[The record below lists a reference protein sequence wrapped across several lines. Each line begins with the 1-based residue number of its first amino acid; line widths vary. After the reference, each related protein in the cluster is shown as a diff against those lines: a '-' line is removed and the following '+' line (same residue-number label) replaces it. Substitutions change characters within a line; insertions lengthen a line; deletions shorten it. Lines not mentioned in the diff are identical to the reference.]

1 MSWRWCFYINLP
13 VDGLAFVIIFF
24 FLDLKTPTTPFWAG
38 IKAIDWPGALLIIGG
53 TLMFLFGIEYG
64 GATYPWNSA
73 IVLCLII
80 FGLFTVALFGIWEWK
95 LAKYPI
101 IPIRIFRYRS
111 NIAALGVCFF
121 HGFTFIGTSYYLPL
135 YFQAVLGATPILSGV
150 YVLASA
156 VALSLAS
163 MSTGIFIRKTG
174 KYLPPI
180 YFGLTFMTIGV
191 GLYTLF
197 GATANFGKIIG
208 FQVIAGIGIGPLFQ
222 APLIALQSLIAPRD
236 IATATSTFGFTRT
249 LASAIGIVVGQT
261 VFQNQMSKHAT
272 QLSAELG
279 PSIANLIG
287 GGNAGS
293 SISLIG
299 TLSPAGKADVRSAYA
314 QSLSRM
320 WILYVCSAAAGLLV
334 SLLITKNNLT
344 NKHEETATGLEAQ
357 ELARK
362 EAKMEDE
369 ERRRL
374 KAEKHGGKAPKQ
386 EV

>member
-1 MSWRWCFYINLP
+1 M
-13 VDGLAFVIIFF
+13 
-24 FLDLKTPTTPFWAG
+24 
-38 IKAIDWPGALLIIGG
+38 KAIDWPGALLIIGG

-64 GATYPWNSA
+64 GETYPWDSA

-80 FGLFTVALFGIWEWK
+80 FGLLTIAIFGVCQWK
-95 LAKYPI
+95 LSKYPI
-101 IPIRIFRYRS
+101 IPLRIFRYRS
-111 NIAALGVCFF
+111 NIAALGVCFC

-135 YFQAVLGATPILSGV
+135 YFQAVLGASPILSGV

-163 MSTGIFIRKTG
+163 MATGIFIRKTG

-180 YFGLTFMTIGV
+180 YAGLAFMTFGV
-191 GLYTLF
+191 GLFISF
-197 GATANFGKIIG
+197 GATPNWGKIIG
-208 FQVIAGIGIGPLFQ
+208 FQIVAGIGIGPLFQ

-261 VFQNQMSKHAT
+261 VFQNEMASHAA
-272 QLSAELG
+272 QLSADLG

-287 GGNAGS
+287 GGNAGA
-293 SISLIG
+293 SIGLIN
-299 TLSPAGKADVRSAYA
+299 TLDAAGKAVVRTAYA

-320 WILYVCSAAAGLLV
+320 WILYTCSAAVGLCV
-334 SLLITKNNLT
+334 SLLITKNNLKT
-344 NKHEETATGLEAQ
+344 QHEETATGLEAQ
-357 ELARK
+357 ERARM
-362 EAKMEDE
+362 EAKAEDV

-374 KAEKHGGKAPKQ
+374 KAEKRGSVKSQ
-386 EV
+386 V